1 MGLVPLASRAF
12 KRTVVSTW
20 LMNAPQHSPEDLI
33 NELIE
38 AREGSL
44 ESFRAA
50 VAARETPPYLSS
62 SNQHVTWCCP
72 TDDLTSRF
80 EQGMTGLQ
88 LLAALGT
95 TWNDAEVIELLY
107 PASAVE
113 AFYKPSVVAAGANH
127 RFRYTSREEEY
138 GLTVGGIREMIH
150 PPLKV
155 VDALSEGAGLRQW
168 P

>member
-12 KRTVVSTW
+12 KRTDVSNW
-20 LMNAPQHSPEDLI
+20 LMNARHSPEDLI

-38 AREGSL
+38 ARDGSL
-44 ESFRAA
+44 ENFRAA
-50 VAARETPPYLSS
+50 VAARETPPYLGS

-72 TDDLTSRF
+72 TDDLSSRF

-95 TWNDAEVIELLY
+95 TWKDAEVIELLY
-107 PASAVE
+107 PASTAE
-113 AFYKPSVVAAGANH
+113 AFYKPCAVAAGANPL
-127 RFRYTSREEEY
+127 FRYTSPEEEY

-150 PPLKV
+150 APLKV
-155 VDALSEGAGLRQW
+155 VDALGEGAALRQW